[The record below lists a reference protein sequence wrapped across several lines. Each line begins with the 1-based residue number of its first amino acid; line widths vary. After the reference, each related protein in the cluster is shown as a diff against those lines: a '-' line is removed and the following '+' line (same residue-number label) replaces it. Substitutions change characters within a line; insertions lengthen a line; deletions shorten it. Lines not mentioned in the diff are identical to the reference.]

1 MHLSQ
6 KQFTYKSVTEL
17 LMMGLLFFA
26 ALYNESAIFAQQY
39 CFNQPSDIMKL
50 VVNKPAW
57 WNAGPSTV
65 MPAIV
70 PH

>member
-1 MHLSQ
+1 
-6 KQFTYKSVTEL
+6 
-17 LMMGLLFFA
+17 MGLLFFA